1 MKTPDIEILEKL
13 IFGSIGK
20 RVKVEPQKE
29 RGKYSLFKNDVCVGS
44 AWFDSFIKPHME
56 LIDGENFGF
65 DYSLKAM
72 AVISEEEMENGDS
85 EIADPE
91 NKEKMLEIIALLDEA
106 HAYIK
111 ENKLWIKD

>member
-1 MKTPDIEILEKL
+1 MKLT
-13 IFGSIGK
+13 S
-20 RVKVEPQKE
+20 
-29 RGKYSLFKNDVCVGS
+29 
-44 AWFDSFIKPHME
+44 
-56 LIDGENFGF
+56 GEDFGF

-72 AVISEEEMENGDS
+72 AVISEEEMETGDS

-91 NKEKMLEIIALLDEA
+91 NEEKMLEIIDLLDEA